1 MRPSIWLVIVNQPID
16 FRNFK
21 LLVPAHSYQYILPYF
36 ISYSSS
42 CISSWGCSF
51 RYQLYCILKMA
62 VKRVSNLENIPENI
76 EASMKRVP
84 PPFIQQLLAYDAELT
99 QYFNNFLVQKLPVT
113 FTKSETKFMEVKFS
127 LLNCLHLWWVYSFQI
142 SGSGFIWIPLCVVM
156 FILDGTFTRQSALNL
171 LLGLL
176 TDIII
181 VALLKAFA
189 RRKRPPTK
197 KEDYFQSVGPD
208 VYSFPSGHASRSVL
222 LAIMYTQ
229 FSPLFEEWI
238 LFMLTFVFIWIWSI
252 SVCLSRLING
262 RHYLLDV
269 VAGVLVGFAE
279 SYIVQYL
286 WRSQE
291 QANSFFNYFSED
303 EFWFHCYSKS

>member
-1 MRPSIWLVIVNQPID
+1 
-16 FRNFK
+16 
-21 LLVPAHSYQYILPYF
+21 
-36 ISYSSS
+36 
-42 CISSWGCSF
+42 
-51 RYQLYCILKMA
+51 MA

-113 FTKSETKFMEVKFS
+113 FTKSETKFME
-127 LLNCLHLWWVYSFQI
+127 I

-238 LFMLTFVFIWIWSI
+238 LFMLTFVFIWTWSI

-303 EFWFHCYSKS
+303 EF